1 MMKGHDMSENCP
13 EKDIVFAPMKLL
25 PEVVEARRE
34 QLENK
39 VNMSLSDTVKEIRR
53 ERKKRKFPGLYR
65 EKD

>member
-1 MMKGHDMSENCP
+1 MSENYP
-13 EKDIVFAPMKLL
+13 EKDIVFAPMKLS

-39 VNMSLSDTVKEIRR
+39 LNMSLSDTAKEIRR

>member
-1 MMKGHDMSENCP
+1 MMKGRDMSENYP
-13 EKDIVFAPMKLL
+13 EKDIVFAPMKLS

-39 VNMSLSDTVKEIRR
+39 LNMSLGDTVKEIRK
-53 ERKKRKFPGLYR
+53 ERNKRKFPLLYR